1 MATLK
6 ELRDSRIEK
15 LNRLKELGVDPF
27 PAKSYRN
34 IDNGDIVS
42 QFEEFEGKEVIVA
55 GRALAVRTHGALT
68 FIDIKDQTGK
78 VQLYC
83 KQENLQIAD
92 YSRSEVEFE
101 NLHLLDFGDF
111 VEGHGKVTK
120 TQRGEISI
128 EVNKVRIL
136 TKSIRPMPSAWDGLK
151 DKETRLRRR
160 YLDTN
165 MNEEVFKRFRRR
177 AKFWQAHRDF
187 FKMNGFLEM
196 NIPVLEHV
204 TGGADAKP
212 FVTHMDALDQDFYLR
227 ISQELYLKR
236 LIGGGYHKVYEIGP
250 RFRNEGLSDEHL
262 PEHMAMEFYWA
273 YADYEDGMRFSEDL
287 IKYVC
292 QEVYGTLKFNIRGFE
307 VDLGKPWERFDYSE
321 IIKER
326 FGIDIFKTNLDEVKN
341 ALIKNDAKADDIQNI
356 NRGIDSLWKLIRAKL
371 GGPAWMIHEPK
382 FLSPLAKTSPGKPQ
396 LTQRIHPIIGGSE
409 LGNGYSELNDP
420 LDQMERFMEQQN
432 LRENGDN
439 EAQMLDVDF
448 VEMLEYGM
456 PPTFGWGHSERM
468 FWFFENVPAREAV
481 PFPQLRHEIDDIS
494 KTIYP
499 EVYKYLSV
507 IPESKFIVG
516 RINSI
521 SMHPNADK
529 LVICQ
534 VDVKNAKPE
543 NLAHKKNLQIVTGAS
558 NIKVGDLVPVALPGS
573 KIPYSY
579 YEGKENGY
587 ILKSGNL
594 RGIKSD
600 GMMCSKAELLGPE
613 NERNGIWILDMDEF
627 SDMTGKEFKF

>member
-1 MATLK
+1 MANLK

-15 LNRLKELGVDPF
+15 LNKLKELGVDPY
-27 PAKSYRN
+27 PAKSFRN
-34 IDNGDIVS
+34 IDNSEITENFS
-42 QFEEFEGKEVIVA
+42 KFEGKDVIVA
-55 GRALAVRTHGALT
+55 GRATAVRTHGALA

-78 VQLYC
+78 IQLYV
-83 KQENLQIAD
+83 KQENI
-92 YSRSEVEFE
+92 SKPNHSESEIGFE
-101 NLHLLDFGDF
+101 EINLLDFGDF

-120 TQRGEISI
+120 TERGEVSV
-128 EVNKVRIL
+128 EVTKIRIL
-136 TKSIRPMPSAWDGLK
+136 TKAIRPMPSAWDGLK

-165 MNEEVFKRFRRR
+165 MNEEVFKRFERR
-177 AKFWQAHRDF
+177 ARFWEAHREF
-187 FKMNGFLEM
+187 FKKNGFLEM
-196 NIPVLEHV
+196 NIPVLEHL

-262 PEHMAMEFYWA
+262 PEHMAMEYYWA
-273 YADYEDGMRFSEDL
+273 YADYEDGMEFTEEL

-292 QEVYGTLKFNIRGFE
+292 EEVYGTLKFNIRGFE
-307 VDLGKPWERFDYSE
+307 VDLSKKWERFDFAD

-326 FGIDIFKTNLDEVKN
+326 FNIDIFNTTLEEVKN
-341 ALIKNDAKADDIQNI
+341 ALEKNGGEAKDVANV
-356 NRGIDSLWKLIRAKL
+356 NRGIDSLWKLIRATL

-382 FLSPLAKTSPGKPQ
+382 FLSPLAKSSPDKPM

-409 LGNGYSELNDP
+409 VGNGYSELNDP
-420 LDQMERFMEQQN
+420 LDQLDRFMEQQN
-432 LRENGDN
+432 LRDSGDD

-456 PPTFGWGHSERM
+456 PPTFGWGHSERL
-468 FWFFENVPAREAV
+468 FWFFEDVTAREAV
-481 PFPQLRHEIDDIS
+481 PFPQLRFEVDEVS

-499 EVYKYLSV
+499 EIYKNLSV
-507 IPESKFIVG
+507 MPESKFVVG
-516 RINSI
+516 KINSI
-521 SMHPNADK
+521 ASHPNADK

-543 NLAHKKNLQIVTGAS
+543 NLAHKQFLQIVTGAS
-558 NIKVGDLVPVALPGS
+558 NIKVGDLVPVALPGAS
-573 KIPYSY
+573 IPFATH
-579 YEGKENGY
+579 EGQKNGY
-587 ILKSGNL
+587 ILKVGNL
-594 RGIKSD
+594 RGIRSEA
-600 GMMCSKAELLGPE
+600 MMCSKAELLGPDQE
-613 NERNGIWILDMDEF
+613 SEGIWILEKQEF
-627 SDMTGKEFKF
+627 GEKVGKEFEL